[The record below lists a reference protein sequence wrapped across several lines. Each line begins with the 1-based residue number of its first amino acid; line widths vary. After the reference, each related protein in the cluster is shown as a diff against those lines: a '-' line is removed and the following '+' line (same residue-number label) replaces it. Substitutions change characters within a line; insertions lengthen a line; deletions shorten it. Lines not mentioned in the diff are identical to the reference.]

1 VNLSEAEAAIAAILS
16 QLEKDAECVVDQ
28 VNVIDVDLTCI
39 DDDRQQ
45 LYRSVKITMR
55 RLPGQRW
62 A

>member
-1 VNLSEAEAAIAAILS
+1 
-16 QLEKDAECVVDQ
+16 LEKDAECVVDQ